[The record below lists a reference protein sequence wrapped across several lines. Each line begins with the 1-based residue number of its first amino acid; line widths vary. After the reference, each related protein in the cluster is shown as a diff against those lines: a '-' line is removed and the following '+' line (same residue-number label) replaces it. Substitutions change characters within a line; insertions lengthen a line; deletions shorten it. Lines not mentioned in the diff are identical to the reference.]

1 MAVMKSPG
9 VSDSRASSQERM
21 PFYRYQ
27 VVHTGT
33 VFLRL
38 TGGVGD
44 NLMQIRKNRH
54 DHQKD
59 TKRSSKAD
67 FPIT

>member
-1 MAVMKSPG
+1 MADAVIEDSPFIFKKFAKEAQ
-9 VSDSRASSQERM
+9 VSCDHALHQNIFPE
-21 PFYRYQ
+21 
-27 VVHTGT
+27 
-33 VFLRL
+33 
-38 TGGVGD
+38 
-44 NLMQIRKNRH
+44 H